1 MEGERKAAVRLTAE
15 QRQRLEEVVRNGHGA
30 AKRINHARILLLSDQ
45 DHPMGRYTDV
55 QIAGQLGVHEKTV
68 ARTRKNFRRGG
79 EGIALDRKA
88 RLTPPVP
95 PKLDGAGE
103 AVLAAVCCS
112 PAPEGRRYW
121 TMQLLADELV
131 RRKVVVSISAETV
144 RTTIKKTNCSPGGST
159 ASASPKKTSPA
170 SSRRWKTRWTSTP
183 SRRTRSSRW

>member
-15 QRQRLEEVVRNGHGA
+15 QRQRLEDVVRNGHSA
-30 AKRINHARILLLSDQ
+30 AKRITHARILLLSDQ
-45 DHPMGRYTDV
+45 DHAMGRYTDV

-68 ARTRKNFRRGG
+68 ARTRKNFRRG
-79 EGIALDRKA
+79 EAVALDRKA

-112 PAPEGRRYW
+112 PAPDGRRHW

-131 RRKVVVSISAETV
+131 KRKVVVSICAETV
-144 RTTIKKTNCSPGGST
+144 RTVIKKTNCSPGGSSG
-159 ASASPKKTSPA
+159 SASPKKTSPA